1 MLNLNP
7 YIKNDFHGFNSGA
20 IILYIKDSL
29 ALQKIGQSIEEEF
42 CGIPANSSSSDLDSV
57 KVKGN
62 EGDSVCCYNWLA
74 FESCSTI
81 YCHVIS
87 GKILN
92 LDFFIS
98 KLLQ

>member
-1 MLNLNP
+1 MLNLNL

-42 CGIPANSSSSDLDSV
+42 WGIPANSSSSDLDSV

-62 EGDSVCCYNWLA
+62 EGATTWLA

-98 KLLQ
+98 KLL